1 MCSKF
6 LTSSP
11 YIRKYAF
18 HANKLNNGYEL
29 KKKVQKSSPGGPWFA
44 GERPTVQGRWRPTSG
59 GRRPCLAA
67 PTSGEVETMKQF
79 IATEQKKIHNRT
91 KREQN
96 IKTWKIK
103 ISYKPI
109 GSLLLLFWQWKIIIR
124 HNFFGKSLDIISYS
138 WQFIVRFNNIHVKV
152 SIVSRLHI

>member
-103 ISYKPI
+103 ISYKPLGGLLWLFGQWLTQVHLSMNLIHLFDLIKILLPIIMDHTLI
-109 GSLLLLFWQWKIIIR
+109 GPAP
-124 HNFFGKSLDIISYS
+124 FF
-138 WQFIVRFNNIHVKV
+138 IH
-152 SIVSRLHI
+152 